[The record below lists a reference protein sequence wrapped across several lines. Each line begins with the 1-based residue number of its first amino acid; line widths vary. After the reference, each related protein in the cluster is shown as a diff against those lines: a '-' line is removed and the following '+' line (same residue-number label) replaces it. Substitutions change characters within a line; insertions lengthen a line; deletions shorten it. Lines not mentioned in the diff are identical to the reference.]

1 MKDDKFYVNLLKD
14 FYEALLTDKQ
24 NEVLELYYGEDLSLS
39 EIAEDLQISKAAVN
53 DILKRSI
60 NQLKSYEDKLGLLKK
75 YESRSIIYEELLN
88 RVSDD
93 SVKELI
99 KKLKESE

>member
-14 FYEALLTDKQ
+14 FYETLLTDKQ

-53 DILKRSI
+53 DIKT
-60 NQLKSYEDKLGLLKK
+60 GL
-75 YESRSIIYEELLN
+75 
-88 RVSDD
+88 
-93 SVKELI
+93 
-99 KKLKESE
+99 